1 MDAPISLHFARSLDG
16 APSDEDL
23 SLELNDA
30 IAAVLAMCGGGWGWG
45 GAWEAGGLPTAHWG
59 HAHLVCA
66 AQHTCARSLD
76 DLRSQKPLSWV

>member
-45 GAWEAGGLPTAHWG
+45 GAGEAGGCP
-59 HAHLVCA
+59 
-66 AQHTCARSLD
+66 
-76 DLRSQKPLSWV
+76 LRIGGMHI